1 MMIQEWRKT
10 CRDRI
15 TSNDY
20 ADYIV
25 SYYENRGQVETY
37 FRNECLRFIDNNLA
51 IVTIDR
57 TDIDMMSVIATLYY
71 MVPKCYGLM
80 DTGSIEESGIY
91 KVQNQP
97 VLNLRGRNVL
107 VGIIDTGIDY
117 QNPLFRWADGSTRIE
132 AIWDQTIQAEI
143 PPEGLLYGSVYSKA
157 QINEALQTENP
168 LELVPSQDT
177 NGHGTFAAGIIAG
190 GEDPGNDFTGA
201 APMADLLVVKLKQA
215 KQYLKD
221 FYFLNGDEVY
231 QETDIIQAVSYLVSE
246 AARLEKPLSIYIG
259 VGTASGDHA
268 GQGSLN
274 QLLNRINLA
283 PNFIVSVPAG
293 NEGSAGHHFSGVVTD
308 DKTYQEVELN
318 VGADEPGFVM
328 ELWGEVPGTY
338 AIGIESPYGEV
349 VERILPLFNRRQRID
364 FILERTLVEV
374 AYVLAEE
381 LSGKPLIFIR
391 MVTPREGIWRFR
403 VFASGNSR
411 NEFHI
416 WLPIRKFLSENTF
429 FLRPDPFITLSDLGT
444 GEGSITATA
453 YNHTTGA
460 LYLES
465 SRGYTDDGRVKPD
478 LAAPGVNVYGPA
490 VRERQDSPYGY
501 TRKSGSSIAAA
512 HAAGAAALL
521 MEWSGRLR
529 LSGTQI
535 RRYLLRGAGRNPEQE
550 YPNPSWGY
558 GTLDLY
564 GTFERLTQNRS

>member
-1 MMIQEWRKT
+1 MTQEWRRT
-10 CRDRI
+10 CRDWI
-15 TSNDY
+15 VSNDY
-20 ADYIV
+20 ADYII
-25 SYYENRGQVETY
+25 SYYGNREQIDTY
-37 FRNECLRFIDNNLA
+37 FRNECLKYIDNNLA
-51 IVTIDR
+51 IVTIER
-57 TDIDMMSVIATLYY
+57 TDVDMMSVIATLYY

-80 DTGSIEESGIY
+80 DISSIEAGGIY

-97 VLNLRGRNVL
+97 ILNLRGRDVL

-117 QNPLFRWADGSTRIE
+117 QNPLFRWSDGSTRIE
-132 AIWDQTIQAEI
+132 AIWDQTIQAED
-143 PPEGLLYGSVYSKA
+143 PPEGVLYGSIYHKE

-168 LELVPSQDT
+168 MEIVPSQDT
-177 NGHGTFAAGIIAG
+177 NGHGTFTAGIIAG
-190 GEDPGNDFTGA
+190 GTDTGNDFTGA
-201 APMADLLVVKLKQA
+201 APMAEMLVVKLKQA

-221 FYFLNGDEVY
+221 FYFLEGKEAY
-231 QETDIIQAVSYLVSE
+231 QETDIIMAVYYLVSQ
-246 AARLEKPLSIYIG
+246 AVKLAKPISIYIG
-259 VGTASGDHA
+259 VGTASGDHS

-293 NEGSAGHHFSGVVTD
+293 NEGGARHHFSGAITGD
-308 DKTYQEVELN
+308 RAYQEVELN
-318 VGADEPGFVM
+318 VGADVPGFVM

-349 VERILPLFNRRQRID
+349 IERITPLFYRRQRID
-364 FILERTLVEV
+364 FILERTLVEI

-403 VFASGNSR
+403 VYASGGSR
-411 NEFHI
+411 NEFNI
-416 WLPIRKFLSENTF
+416 WLPIRNFLPDSTF
-429 FLRPDPFITLSDLGT
+429 FLRPDPFGTLSDLGT
-444 GEGSITATA
+444 GEGPISATA

-460 LYLES
+460 LYLEA
-465 SRGYTDDGRVKPD
+465 SRGYTEDGRVKPD

-490 VRERQDSPYGY
+490 VRERADAPYGY
-501 TRKSGSSIAAA
+501 TRRSGSSIAAA
-512 HAAGAAALL
+512 HTAGAAALL
-521 MEWSGRLR
+521 MEWSGERR

-535 RRYLLRGAGRNPEQE
+535 RRYLIRGAGRNTEQE

-564 GTFERLTQNRS
+564 GTFERLTQNHS

>member
-1 MMIQEWRKT
+1 MIQEWRRT

-15 TSNDY
+15 VSNDY
-20 ADYIV
+20 ADYII
-25 SYYENRGQVETY
+25 SYYENREQVDTY
-37 FRNECLRFIDNNLA
+37 FRNECLKFIDNNLA
-51 IVTIDR
+51 IVTIERADV
-57 TDIDMMSVIATLYY
+57 DIMSVIATLYY

-80 DTGSIEESGIY
+80 DTSSIEASGIY

-97 VLNLRGRNVL
+97 ILNLRGRDVL

-117 QNPLFRWADGSTRIE
+117 QNPLFRWSDGSTRIE
-132 AIWDQTIQAEI
+132 AIWDQTIQTED
-143 PPEGLLYGSVYSKA
+143 PPEGLLYGSVYGKD
-157 QINEALQTENP
+157 QINEALQAEDP
-168 LELVPSQDT
+168 LEIVPSRDT
-177 NGHGTFAAGIIAG
+177 NGHGTFTAGIIAG
-190 GEDPGNDFTGA
+190 GTDAGNDFTGA
-201 APMADLLVVKLKQA
+201 APMAELLVVKLKQA
-215 KQYLKD
+215 KQYLRD
-221 FYFLNGDEVY
+221 FYFLEEEEVY
-231 QETDIIQAVSYLVSE
+231 QETDIIMAVYYLVSQ
-246 AARLEKPLSIYIG
+246 AVRLEKPLSIYIG
-259 VGTASGDHA
+259 VGTASGDHS

-274 QLLNRINLA
+274 QLLNRIDLA

-293 NEGSAGHHFSGVVTD
+293 NEGSARHHFSGAVTGD
-308 DKTYQEVELN
+308 RTYQEVELN
-318 VGADEPGFVM
+318 VGADVSGFVM

-349 VERILPLFNRRQRID
+349 IERITPLFYRRQRID
-364 FILERTLVEV
+364 FILERTLVEI

-403 VFASGNSR
+403 VYASGSNR

-416 WLPIRKFLSENTF
+416 WLPIRNFLPDSTF
-429 FLRPDPFITLSDLGT
+429 FLRPDPFETLSDLGT
-444 GEGSITATA
+444 GEGSISATA

-460 LYLES
+460 LYLEA

-490 VRERQDSPYGY
+490 IRERADAPYGY
-501 TRKSGSSIAAA
+501 TRRSGSSIAAA
-512 HAAGAAALL
+512 HTAGAAALL
-521 MEWSGRLR
+521 MEWSGERR

-535 RRYLLRGAGRNPEQE
+535 RRYLIRGAARNPEQE